1 RTIFNIMGPLL
12 NPARPN
18 VQLVGVPRPQL
29 CQPVAVVL
37 QNLGLKQAM
46 VVCGQA
52 GEAFLD
58 ELSTIG
64 PSTTASFQPGVE
76 PHSGT
81 LSPTEVGI
89 AFARLEDLRGG
100 DKFANAEIIRS
111 ILEGR
116 ERGAKRDA
124 VVLNAGAA
132 FMIAG
137 RAASEAEGVKAASE
151 VIDSG
156 AAASKLRQ
164 LVTANR

>member
-1 RTIFNIMGPLL
+1 L

-18 VQLVGVPRPQL
+18 VQLVGVPRPQF

-37 QNLGLKQAM
+37 ENLGLRRAT

-52 GEAFLD
+52 GDAFLD

-64 PSTTASFQPGVE
+64 PSTTAAFEPGVE

-89 AFARLEDLRGG
+89 GFATLEDLRGG

-111 ILEGR
+111 ILGGK

-132 FMIAG
+132 FVVAG
-137 RAASEAEGVKAASE
+137 RAETIGEGVKAAGE

-156 AAASKLRQ
+156 AATKKLQ
-164 LVTANR
+164 NLVRR

>member
-1 RTIFNIMGPLL
+1 L

-18 VQLVGVPRPQL
+18 VQLVGVPRPQF

-37 QNLGLKQAM
+37 ENLGAKQAM

-52 GEAFLD
+52 GDAFLD

-64 PSTTASFQPGVE
+64 PSTTASFEPGIE

-89 AFARLEDLRGG
+89 PFARLEDLRGG

-111 ILEGR
+111 ILDGR

-132 FMIAG
+132 FLVAG
-137 RAASEAEGVKAASE
+137 RAATTKEGVQAASE

-156 AAASKLRQ
+156 KAASKLRS
-164 LVTANR
+164 LVQ